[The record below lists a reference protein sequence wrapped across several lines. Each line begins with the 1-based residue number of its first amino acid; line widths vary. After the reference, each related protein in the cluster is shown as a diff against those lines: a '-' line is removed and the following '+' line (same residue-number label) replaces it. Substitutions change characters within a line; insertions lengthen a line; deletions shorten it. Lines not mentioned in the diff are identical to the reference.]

1 MLVGKLFIIG
11 VLILCVCSCFA
22 CTGCPVV
29 DLPLPLYRS
38 KLTRELVDREAD
50 LLKGDLLLH
59 NILLI
64 GSKADLLGNRVV
76 LMPSLITNVPTISP
90 LYTLWCVSFT
100 TCGHLKQSSFMPVTM
115 GNHSI
120 TNSLQSIVVCSVLV

>member
-1 MLVGKLFIIG
+1 M
-11 VLILCVCSCFA
+11 CSCFA

-50 LLKGDLLLH
+50 LLVRGLDSGDSLKGDLLLH

-76 LMPSLITNVPTISP
+76 LMPLP
-90 LYTLWCVSFT
+90 
-100 TCGHLKQSSFMPVTM
+100 
-115 GNHSI
+115 GN
-120 TNSLQSIVVCSVLV
+120 